1 MPSGR
6 THDVIT
12 ILLAVPALA
21 VSYVVT
27 GEVWASMVVAVTFL
41 FGGLM
46 FGPDLDTVSKQYSR
60 WSIFRKLWWPY
71 RKFFSHRSRFTHGLI
86 LGALIR
92 VVYLIGV
99 VTVATYIIALAWT
112 LMSDNAVPV
121 VRDFAY
127 AWQLVATATR
137 KYLGEDF
144 LVFSFIGMWLG
155 ATSHTIT
162 DLTITYVKTGK
173 VEKLF

>member
-21 VSYVVT
+21 VSYVIT
-27 GEVWASMVVAVTFL
+27 GEVWASMIVAVTFL

-60 WSIFRKLWWPY
+60 WSIFRTLWWPY

-86 LGALIR
+86 LGPPIR
-92 VVYLIGV
+92 VVYFIGV
-99 VTVATYIIALAWT
+99 ITLLAYFLSLAWT
-112 LMSDNAVPV
+112 GMSDDAVPDI
-121 VRDFAY
+121 RDFSY
-127 AWQLVATATR
+127 AWQLIANSTR
-137 KYLGEDF
+137 KHLGENF
-144 LVFSFIGMWLG
+144 LIFAFIGMWIG
-155 ATSHTIT
+155 AASHTIT
-162 DLTITYVKTGK
+162 DLIITYIKTGK
-173 VEKLF
+173 VEKFL